1 MKNKIF
7 LQVIVLIIIL
17 LASIFLFK
25 VYFTEN
31 LIKPNDG
38 TLVGKNEDGSSI
50 DKDQSQIQN
59 LEYTS
64 TDQNGNTYKIT
75 SKRGS
80 LDPTKLDIII
90 MQDVIGLIRFNKLTN
105 LKIISDN
112 AVYNVINYDSNF
124 YNNVVVK
131 YDDHLINSDSLDL
144 IFNENMLIISDNIIY
159 KNKDVFMYADKI
171 EFDLITKDMKIFMN
185 EDNKKIRIL
194 NNTDNGNN

>member
-1 MKNKIF
+1 MKKKIF

-90 MQDVIGLIRFNKLTN
+90 MQDVIGLIRFNNLTN

-131 YDDHLINSDSLDL
+131 YDDHLINSDSLYL